1 MDMKTIGIVVV
12 VVAVGFTIYMEV
24 QKRTTFAKLEAYLR
38 EGDLNNYLKV
48 LNRPLTSVL
57 YPKYNVLFMRLNAA
71 LAMDDVE
78 ASERIIREMGSL
90 KMSEEQTLALA
101 AKAFSFYVEIGDE
114 PHAREV
120 LSYLEEH
127 GDREAARADRR
138 TYDVFLKGSYAYID
152 EMERALSGGG
162 LAWKRPCSARCSRF
176 STRTRVTRGA
186 PRPIASAL
194 SGRSQQPC
202 LTSREESRRFIC

>member
-127 GDREAARADRR
+127 GDREAARADHR

-152 EMERALSGGG
+152 EMERALSEAAGMEEALLCQMLSVQYENKGDEG
-162 LAWKRPCSARCSRF
+162 RAASYSERAERTLAAAMPDK
-176 STRTRVTRGA
+176 
-186 PRPIASAL
+186 
-194 SGRSQQPC
+194 
-202 LTSREESRRFIC
+202 

>member
-57 YPKYNVLFMRLNAA
+57 YPTYNVLFMRLNAA

-78 ASERIIREMGSL
+78 ACEMGSL

-152 EMERALSGGG
+152 EMERALSEAAGMEEALLCQMLSVQYENKGDEG
-162 LAWKRPCSARCSRF
+162 RAASYCERAERTLAAAMPDK
-176 STRTRVTRGA
+176 
-186 PRPIASAL
+186 
-194 SGRSQQPC
+194 
-202 LTSREESRRFIC
+202 